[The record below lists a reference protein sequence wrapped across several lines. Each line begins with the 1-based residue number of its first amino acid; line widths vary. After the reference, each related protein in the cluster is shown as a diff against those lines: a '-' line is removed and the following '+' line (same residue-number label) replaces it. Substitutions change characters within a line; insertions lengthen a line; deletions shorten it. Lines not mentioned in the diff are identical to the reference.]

1 MAIRIG
7 MLVSRMSAA
16 DATDGQATQSLKGA
30 MAAAIGY
37 GGVREDASMADQ
49 NVARLVAGED
59 EARRIFDVQR
69 KASRQGPPADLRLRR
84 DRLERLRAV
93 VAANE
98 AAFAQAISDD
108 FGVRSR
114 TETELLEIVPTVSA
128 IRHARKNVA
137 RWMRPERRR
146 VDPLFQPA
154 SAHVRFEPLGVIGII
169 SPWNYP
175 LQLAFSPLVDAL
187 VAGNR
192 AMVKP
197 SELTPAFSE
206 LLGRAIAGRFDEAEV
221 AVVTGGAE
229 VGEAFAG
236 LPFDH
241 LLFTG
246 STAIGRKV
254 YQAAAANLVPV
265 TLELGGKSPAVICP
279 DYDLAR
285 AARSIAFGKFVN
297 AGQTCIAPD
306 YVLVPEGK
314 ERAFADAVMAQVR
327 KSYPAV
333 AGNDDYSGLIAER
346 HRRRLADAIEAARA
360 AGATVLSHEDDGTRE
375 RGKIGPT
382 LILGAP
388 EGSLFLTEEIFG
400 PVLPIL
406 PYRDLGEAVAFI
418 AARDRPLALYC
429 FTHRSRHREQVLGGA
444 ISGGV
449 TLNGTLLHV
458 AQEGLPFG
466 GVGASGIGA
475 YHGRE
480 GFKRFSHARAV
491 HKVGFVN
498 VFEKLGPPWGKLAAA
513 LGRRLANR
521 R

>member
-1 MAIRIG
+1 MR
-7 MLVSRMSAA
+7 AA
-16 DATDGQATQSLKGA
+16 
-30 MAAAIGY
+30 MGY
-37 GGVREDASMADQ
+37 GARGKGASMADH
-49 NVARLVAGED
+49 NVARPAAGVD
-59 EARRIFDVQR
+59 EAGRLFGLQHS
-69 KASRQGPPADLRLRR
+69 ASRRGPPADARLRR

-93 VAANE
+93 VAANG
-98 AAFAQAISDD
+98 AAFARAISDD

-114 TETELLEIVPTVSA
+114 TETELLEIVPTMSA
-128 IRHARKNVA
+128 IRHARRNVA
-137 RWMRPERRR
+137 GWMRPERRR

-154 SAHVRFEPLGVIGII
+154 RAWVRYEPLGVIGII

-187 VAGNR
+187 AAGNR

-206 LLGRAIAGRFDEAEV
+206 LLRQTVAERFDESEV
-221 AVVTGGAE
+221 AVVTGGVE
-229 VGEAFAG
+229 VGEAFSRLA
-236 LPFDH
+236 FDH

-246 STAIGRKV
+246 STAVGRKV

-265 TLELGGKSPAVICP
+265 TLELGGKSPVVVCP
-279 DYDLAR
+279 DYDLAK
-285 AARSIAFGKFVN
+285 AARSVAFGKFVN

-306 YVLVPEGK
+306 YVLVPEGR
-314 ERAFADAVMAQVR
+314 ERAFAEAVMAQVR
-327 KSYPAV
+327 RSYPTL
-333 AGNDDYSGLIAER
+333 AGNDDYSGLISER

-360 AGATVLSHEDDGTRE
+360 AGATLLIHEDEGARAE
-375 RGKIGPT
+375 GKIGPT
-382 LILGAP
+382 LVLGAP
-388 EGSLFLTEEIFG
+388 EESLFLTEEIFG

-406 PYRDLGEAVAFI
+406 AYRDLDEAVAFI
-418 AARDRPLALYC
+418 AARERPLALYC
-429 FTHRSRHREQVLGGA
+429 FSNRGRDRERVLDGA

-458 AQEGLPFG
+458 AQENLPFG

-491 HKVGFVN
+491 HRIGFVN
-498 VFEKLGPPWGKLAAA
+498 VFERLGPPWGRMAKA
-513 LGRRLANR
+513 LGERLAKR

>member
-1 MAIRIG
+1 
-7 MLVSRMSAA
+7 
-16 DATDGQATQSLKGA
+16 
-30 MAAAIGY
+30 
-37 GGVREDASMADQ
+37 MADH

-59 EARRIFDVQR
+59 ETRRIFDIQHR
-69 KASRQGPPADLRLRR
+69 ASRSGPPADARLRR
-84 DRLERLRAV
+84 DRLERLRAL
-93 VAANE
+93 VAGHQ
-98 AAFAQAISDD
+98 AALASAISED
-108 FGVRSR
+108 FGTRSR
-114 TETELLEIVPTVSA
+114 VETQLLEIVPTLAA
-128 IRHARKNVA
+128 IRHARRKVA
-137 RWMRPERRR
+137 AWMRPERRR

-154 SAHVRFEPLGVIGII
+154 SARVRHEPLGVIGII

-175 LQLAFSPLVDAL
+175 LQLACSPLVDAIA
-187 VAGNR
+187 AGNR
-192 AMVKP
+192 AMIKP

-206 LLGRAIAGRFDEAEV
+206 LLRTLVADAFDEAEV
-221 AVVTGGAE
+221 AVVTGGVE
-229 VGEAFAG
+229 VGQAFAG

-246 STAIGRKV
+246 STRVGRQV

-265 TLELGGKSPAVICP
+265 TLELGGKSPAIVCP

-314 ERAFADAVMAQVR
+314 ERAFAEAVLSAAR
-327 KSYPAV
+327 RSYPAI
-333 AGNDDYSGLIAER
+333 AGNEDYSGMIAEP
-346 HRRRLADAIEAARA
+346 HRRRLAEAVEAARA
-360 AGATVLSHEDDGTRE
+360 DGATILAHEDEGARAE
-375 RGKIGPT
+375 GKIGPT
-382 LILGAP
+382 IVLGAP
-388 EGSLFLTEEIFG
+388 AGSLLLTEEIFG

-406 PYRDLGEAVAFI
+406 PYRDLDAAIAHVA
-418 AARDRPLALYC
+418 AGQRPLALYC
-429 FTHRSRHREQVLGGA
+429 FTSKGRDRDRVLDGA

-475 YHGRE
+475 YHGHE

-491 HKVGFVN
+491 HRIGFVN
-498 VFEKLGPPWGKLAAA
+498 VFERLGPPWGKMAKA
-513 LGRRLANR
+513 LVERLAKR

>member
-1 MAIRIG
+1 
-7 MLVSRMSAA
+7 
-16 DATDGQATQSLKGA
+16 
-30 MAAAIGY
+30 
-37 GGVREDASMADQ
+37 MADQ
-49 NVARLVAGED
+49 SVARLLPGED
-59 EARRIFDVQR
+59 EARRIFDLQHQ
-69 KASRQGPPADLRLRR
+69 ASRRDPPADAKLRR
-84 DRLERLRAV
+84 DRLERLRALL
-93 VAANE
+93 AGNE
-98 AAFAQAISDD
+98 AEFAKAISDD
-108 FGVRSR
+108 FGIRSR

-128 IRHARKNVA
+128 IRHARRNVA

-154 SAHVRFEPLGVIGII
+154 SASVRHEPLGVIGII

-187 VAGNR
+187 AAGNR
-192 AMVKP
+192 AMLKP

-206 LLGRAIAGRFDEAEV
+206 LLRRLVAERFDPAEV
-221 AVVTGGAE
+221 AVITGGVE
-229 VGEAFAG
+229 IGQAFAG
-236 LPFDH
+236 MKFDH

-265 TLELGGKSPAVICP
+265 TLELGGKSPAIICP
-279 DYDLAR
+279 DYDLAK

-306 YVLVPEGK
+306 YVLVPEGR
-314 ERAFADAVMAQVR
+314 ETAFAEAVMAQVR
-327 KSYPAV
+327 TSYPAI
-333 AGNDDYSGLIAER
+333 AGNGDYSSIIAER
-346 HRRRLADAIEAARA
+346 HHRRLADAIDAARA
-360 AGATVLSHEDDGTRE
+360 AGATLFVHEDEGARAE
-375 RGKIGPT
+375 GKIGPT
-382 LILGAP
+382 LVLGARQD
-388 EGSLFLTEEIFG
+388 SLFLTEEIFG

-406 PYRDLGEAVAFI
+406 PYRSLDEAIAHV

-429 FTHRSRHREQVLGGA
+429 FTGKSRDRERVLDGA

-458 AQEGLPFG
+458 AQEHLPFG

-491 HKVGFVN
+491 HRIGFLN
-498 VFEKLGPPWGKLAAA
+498 VFERLGPPWGKMAKA
-513 LGRRLANR
+513 LGKRLSKRR
-521 R
+521 

>member
-1 MAIRIG
+1 
-7 MLVSRMSAA
+7 
-16 DATDGQATQSLKGA
+16 
-30 MAAAIGY
+30 
-37 GGVREDASMADQ
+37 MADH
-49 NVARLVAGED
+49 NVARPVAGED
-59 EARRIFDVQR
+59 EARRLFDLQHR
-69 KASRQGPPADLRLRR
+69 ESRRGPPADAKLRR
-84 DRLERLRAV
+84 DRLERLSAV
-93 VAANE
+93 VAANA
-98 AAFAQAISDD
+98 AAFAGAISDD

-114 TETELLEIVPTVSA
+114 TETELLEIVPTMSA

-154 SAHVRFEPLGVIGII
+154 RAWVRHEPLGVIGII

-187 VAGNR
+187 AAGNR

-206 LLGRAIAGRFDEAEV
+206 LLRSAVAERFDEAEV
-221 AVVTGGAE
+221 AVVTGGVE
-229 VGEAFAG
+229 VGQAFAS
-236 LPFDH
+236 LAFDH

-246 STAIGRKV
+246 STEIGRKV
-254 YQAAAANLVPV
+254 YRAAAANLVPV
-265 TLELGGKSPAVICP
+265 TLELGGKSPVVVCP
-279 DYDLAR
+279 DYDLAK
-285 AARSIAFGKFVN
+285 AARSVAFGKFVN

-306 YVLVPEGK
+306 YVLVPQGR
-314 ERAFADAVMAQVR
+314 EREFAEAVMAQVHR
-327 KSYPAV
+327 SYPTI
-333 AGNDDYSGLIAER
+333 AGNDDYSGLVSER

-360 AGATVLSHEDDGTRE
+360 AGATVLSHEDEGARAQ
-375 RGKIGPT
+375 GKIGPT
-382 LILGAP
+382 VLLDAP
-388 EGSLFLTEEIFG
+388 AGSLFLTEEIFG

-406 PYRDLGEAVAFI
+406 PYRDLDSAIATI
-418 AARDRPLALYC
+418 AAGGRPLALYC
-429 FTHRSRHREQVLGGA
+429 FSNRRRDRERVLDGA

-458 AQEGLPFG
+458 AQENLPFG

-491 HKVGFVN
+491 HRIGFIN
-498 VFEKLGPPWGKLAAA
+498 VFERLGPPWGRMAKA
-513 LGRRLANR
+513 LGERLAKR

>member
-1 MAIRIG
+1 
-7 MLVSRMSAA
+7 
-16 DATDGQATQSLKGA
+16 
-30 MAAAIGY
+30 
-37 GGVREDASMADQ
+37 MADR

-59 EARRIFDVQR
+59 EARRIFDLQHE
-69 KASRQGPPADLRLRR
+69 ASRRGPSPDVRLRR
-84 DRLERLRAV
+84 DRLERLRAIV
-93 VAANE
+93 TGHA
-98 AAFAQAISDD
+98 AAFARAISDD
-108 FGVRSR
+108 FGTRSR
-114 TETELLEIVPTVSA
+114 AETELLEIVPTVSA
-128 IRHARKNVA
+128 IRHARRHVT

-154 SAHVRFEPLGVIGII
+154 RAYVRHEPLGVIGII

-187 VAGNR
+187 AAGNR

-206 LLGRAIAGRFDEAEV
+206 LLRGAIAERFDEAEV
-221 AVVTGGAE
+221 AAVTGGVE
-229 VGEAFAG
+229 VGQAFAG

-265 TLELGGKSPAVICP
+265 TLELGGKSPAVVCP
-279 DYDLAR
+279 DYDLAK
-285 AARSIAFGKFVN
+285 AARSVAFGKFVN

-314 ERAFADAVMAQVR
+314 EQAFAEAVIAQAR
-327 KSYPAV
+327 RAYPTV
-333 AGNDDYSGLIAER
+333 AGNDDYSGLISER

-360 AGATVLSHEDDGTRE
+360 AGATLLCHEDEGARAE
-375 RGKIGPT
+375 GKIGPT
-382 LILGAP
+382 VLLGAA

-400 PVLPIL
+400 PVLPVI
-406 PYRDLGEAVAFI
+406 PYRGLDEAIAFI
-418 AARDRPLALYC
+418 AARERPLALYC
-429 FTHRSRHREQVLGGA
+429 FSRRRRDRERVLDGA

-458 AQEGLPFG
+458 AQEHLPFG

-480 GFKRFSHARAV
+480 GFRRFSHARAV

-498 VFEKLGPPWGKLAAA
+498 VFEKLGPPWGKMAAA
-513 LGRRLANR
+513 LGRRLAKR

>member
-1 MAIRIG
+1 
-7 MLVSRMSAA
+7 
-16 DATDGQATQSLKGA
+16 
-30 MAAAIGY
+30 
-37 GGVREDASMADQ
+37 MADQ

-59 EARRIFDVQR
+59 EARRIFDLQHA
-69 KASRQGPPADLRLRR
+69 ASRRGQPADLRLRR

-93 VAANE
+93 VADNE

-108 FGVRSR
+108 FGIRSR
-114 TETELLEIVPTVSA
+114 TETELLEVVPTVSA
-128 IRHARKNVA
+128 IRHARKHVA

-146 VDPLFQPA
+146 VGPLFQPA
-154 SAHVRFEPLGVIGII
+154 SAWVRHEPLGVIAII

-187 VAGNR
+187 AAGNR
-192 AMVKP
+192 AMLKP

-206 LLGRAIAGRFDEAEV
+206 LLQRLIAERFDEAEV
-221 AVVTGGAE
+221 AVVTGGVE
-229 VGEAFAG
+229 VGQAFAD

-246 STAIGRKV
+246 STQVGRKV

-265 TLELGGKSPAVICP
+265 TLELGGKSPTVVCP
-279 DYDLAR
+279 DYDLAQ

-314 ERAFADAVMAQVR
+314 ERDFAEAVMAQVR
-327 KSYPAV
+327 ISYPTI
-333 AGNDDYSGLIAER
+333 AGNDDYSGLIGER
-346 HRRRLADAIEAARA
+346 HRRRLADAIEAARQ
-360 AGATVLSHEDDGTRE
+360 AGATLLVHEDEGARAE
-375 RGKIGPT
+375 GKIGPT
-382 LILGAP
+382 IVLGAS

-400 PVLPIL
+400 PVLPVI
-406 PYRDLGEAVAFI
+406 PYRSLDEAIAFI
-418 AARDRPLALYC
+418 AARERPLALYC
-429 FTHRSRHREQVLGGA
+429 FSGSRRDRERVLDGA

-458 AQEGLPFG
+458 AQEHLPFG

-475 YHGRE
+475 YHGQE

-491 HKVGFVN
+491 HKIGFVN
-498 VFEKLGPPWGKLAAA
+498 VFERLGPPWGKLAAA
-513 LGRRLANR
+513 LGRRLAKR

>member
-1 MAIRIG
+1 
-7 MLVSRMSAA
+7 
-16 DATDGQATQSLKGA
+16 
-30 MAAAIGY
+30 
-37 GGVREDASMADQ
+37 MADQ
-49 NVARLVAGED
+49 SVARLVARDD
-59 EARRIFDVQR
+59 EARRIFDLQHR
-69 KASRQGPPADLRLRR
+69 ASRADPPADSRLRR
-84 DRLERLRAV
+84 DRLERLRSILAE
-93 VAANE
+93 NQ
-98 AAFAQAISDD
+98 AAFTKAISDD

-114 TETELLEIVPTVSA
+114 TETALLEIVPTLSA

-154 SAHVRFEPLGVIGII
+154 SARVRYEPLGVIGII

-187 VAGNR
+187 AAGNR
-192 AMVKP
+192 AMIKP

-206 LLGRAIAGRFDEAEV
+206 LLRETIAGRFDPAEL
-221 AVVTGGAE
+221 AVITGGVE
-229 VGEAFAG
+229 VGQAFAG

-265 TLELGGKSPAVICP
+265 TLELGGKSPAIVCP
-279 DYDLAR
+279 DYDLAK

-306 YVLVPEGK
+306 YVLVPEGR
-314 ERAFADAVMAQVR
+314 ERAFADAVIAR
-327 KSYPAV
+327 ARASYPSI
-333 AGNDDYSGLIAER
+333 AGNDDYSSIIAER
-346 HRRRLADAIEAARA
+346 HRRRLADAIDSARN
-360 AGATVLSHEDDGTRE
+360 AGATILTHEDEGAAAE
-375 RGKIGPT
+375 GKIGPT
-382 LILGAP
+382 VILDAP
-388 EGSLFLTEEIFG
+388 PESLFMREEIFG
-400 PVLPIL
+400 PVLPVL
-406 PYRDLGEAVAFI
+406 SYRNLDGAIAHVAAGE
-418 AARDRPLALYC
+418 RPLALYC
-429 FTHRSRHREQVLGGA
+429 FTNRSRDREKVLDGA

-458 AQEGLPFG
+458 AQEHLPFG

-491 HKVGFVN
+491 HRIGFVN
-498 VFEKLGPPWGKLAAA
+498 VFEKLGPPWGKMAKA
-513 LGRRLANR
+513 LGERLSKRR
-521 R
+521 

>member
-1 MAIRIG
+1 
-7 MLVSRMSAA
+7 
-16 DATDGQATQSLKGA
+16 
-30 MAAAIGY
+30 MAAL
-37 GGVREDASMADQ
+37 REERKMADQ
-49 NVARLVAGED
+49 SVARLVAGEG
-59 EARRIFDVQR
+59 EARRIFDLQHA
-69 KASRQGPPADLRLRR
+69 ASRQGPAADAPLRR
-84 DRLERLRAV
+84 DRLDRLRAV
-93 VAANE
+93 VAGNE

-108 FGVRSR
+108 FGIRSR

-128 IRHARKNVA
+128 IRHARRNVA

-154 SAHVRFEPLGVIGII
+154 SAQVRHEPLGVIGII

-175 LQLAFSPLVDAL
+175 LQLALSPLVDAL
-187 VAGNR
+187 AAGNR

-206 LLGRAIAGRFDEAEV
+206 LLERLIAERFDEAEV
-221 AVVTGGAE
+221 AVVTGGVE

-236 LPFDH
+236 LAFDH

-246 STAIGRKV
+246 STAVGRKV

-265 TLELGGKSPAVICP
+265 TLELGGKSPVVVCP
-279 DYDLAR
+279 GYDLAK

-306 YVLVPEGK
+306 YVLVPDGQ

-327 KSYPAV
+327 RSYPAIG
-333 AGNDDYSGLIAER
+333 GNGDYSGMISER
-346 HRRRLADAIEAARA
+346 HRRRLADAIDAAQA
-360 AGATVLSHEDDGTRE
+360 EGATVLAHEDE
-375 RGKIGPT
+375 RGRAEGKIGPT
-382 LILGAP
+382 IVLGAG
-388 EGSLFLTEEIFG
+388 EGTLFLTEEIFG
-400 PVLPIL
+400 PVLPVV
-406 PYRDLGEAVAFI
+406 PYRTLDQAIAFI

-429 FTHRSRHREQVLGGA
+429 FGRKAEHRRVLDGA
-444 ISGGV
+444 ISGGA

-458 AQEGLPFG
+458 AQEHLPFG

-475 YHGRE
+475 YHGRD
-480 GFKRFSHARAV
+480 GFRRFSHARAV
-491 HKVGFVN
+491 HRIGFVN
-498 VFEKLGPPWGKLAAA
+498 VFERLGPPWGKLAQA
-513 LGRRLANR
+513 LGKRLAKR

>member
-1 MAIRIG
+1 MADH
-7 MLVSRMSAA
+7 SAA
-16 DATDGQATQSLKGA
+16 
-30 MAAAIGY
+30 
-37 GGVREDASMADQ
+37 RF
-49 NVARLVAGED
+49 VAEEG
-59 EARRIFDVQR
+59 EARRIFDLQH
-69 KASRQGPPADLRLRR
+69 AESRQGPPASLELRR
-84 DRLERLRAV
+84 DRLERLRSI
-93 VAANE
+93 VAGNE
-98 AAFAQAISDD
+98 APLAEAISND

-114 TETELLEIVPTVSA
+114 TETELLEIVPTLSA
-128 IRHARKNVA
+128 IRHARKNLA

-154 SAHVRFEPLGVIGII
+154 SARVRYEPLGVIGII

-175 LQLAFSPLVDAL
+175 LQLALSPLVDAL
-187 VAGNR
+187 AAGNR

-206 LLGRAIAGRFDEAEV
+206 LLRRLVAERFDEAEV
-221 AVVTGGAE
+221 AVITGGVE
-229 VGEAFAG
+229 IGQAFAS

-246 STAIGRKV
+246 STAVGRKV

-265 TLELGGKSPAVICP
+265 TLELGGKSPTIICP
-279 DYDLAR
+279 DYDLAK

-314 ERAFADAVMAQVR
+314 ERAFADALLAQVR
-327 KSYPAV
+327 RSYPSI
-333 AGNDDYSGLIAER
+333 AGNDDYSGLISER
-346 HRRRLADAIEAARA
+346 HRRRLADAVDAARE
-360 AGATVLSHEDDGTRE
+360 AGATVLSHEDEGARAE
-375 RGKIGPT
+375 GKIGPT
-382 LILGAP
+382 LLFGAP
-388 EGSLFLTEEIFG
+388 DSSLFLTDEIFG

-406 PYRDLGEAVAFI
+406 PYRDLGDAIAFVAG
-418 AARDRPLALYC
+418 RERPLALYC
-429 FTHRSRHREQVLGGA
+429 FSSDRRTQQRVLDGA

-449 TLNGTLLHV
+449 TLNGTLMHV
-458 AQEGLPFG
+458 AQENLPFG

-475 YHGRE
+475 YHGHE

-491 HKVGFVN
+491 HRIGFIN
-498 VFEKLGPPWGKLAAA
+498 VFERLGPPWGKMAKA
-513 LGRRLANR
+513 LGRRLAKR

>member
-1 MAIRIG
+1 
-7 MLVSRMSAA
+7 
-16 DATDGQATQSLKGA
+16 
-30 MAAAIGY
+30 
-37 GGVREDASMADQ
+37 MADQ
-49 NVARLVAGED
+49 NVARLIVGED
-59 EARRIFDVQR
+59 EARRIFDVQHL
-69 KASRQGPPADLRLRR
+69 ASRHGPSADLKLRR

-93 VAANE
+93 VAGNA
-98 AAFAQAISDD
+98 AAFAEAISDD

-114 TETELLEIVPTVSA
+114 TETELLEIVPTLGA
-128 IRHARKNVA
+128 IRHARRNVA
-137 RWMRPERRR
+137 HWMRPERRR

-154 SAHVRFEPLGVIGII
+154 RAWVRHEPLGVIGII

-187 VAGNR
+187 AAGNR

-206 LLGRAIAGRFDEAEV
+206 LLRRAIAARFDESELA
-221 AVVTGGAE
+221 AVTGGVE
-229 VGEAFAG
+229 VGQAFAG
-236 LPFDH
+236 LEFDH

-265 TLELGGKSPAVICP
+265 TLELGGKSPVVVCP
-279 DYDLAR
+279 DYDLAK
-285 AARSIAFGKFVN
+285 AARSVAFGKFVN

-306 YVLVPEGK
+306 YILVPEGK
-314 ERAFADAVMAQVR
+314 EREFAEAVMAQVR
-327 KSYPAV
+327 RSYPAI
-333 AGNDDYSGLIAER
+333 AGNDDYSGLVGER
-346 HRRRLADAIEAARA
+346 HRRRLADAIDAARA
-360 AGATVLSHEDDGTRE
+360 AGATLLTHEDEGARAQ
-375 RGKIGPT
+375 GKIGPT
-382 LILGAP
+382 IVLGAP
-388 EGSLFLTEEIFG
+388 EDSLFLTEEIFG
-400 PVLPIL
+400 PVLPVL
-406 PYRDLGEAVAFI
+406 PYRDLDEAVAFI
-418 AARDRPLALYC
+418 AARERPLALYC
-429 FTHRSRHREQVLGGA
+429 FSHRRRHREQVLGGA

-498 VFEKLGPPWGKLAAA
+498 VFEKLGPPWGKMAAA
-513 LGRRLANR
+513 LGRRLAKR

>member
-1 MAIRIG
+1 
-7 MLVSRMSAA
+7 
-16 DATDGQATQSLKGA
+16 
-30 MAAAIGY
+30 
-37 GGVREDASMADQ
+37 MADQ
-49 NVARLVAGED
+49 SVARPVAAEQ
-59 EARRIFDVQR
+59 EARRIFDLQHE
-69 KASRQGPPADLRLRR
+69 ASRRGPPADARLRR
-84 DRLERLRAV
+84 DRLERLRALLAGNEGEF
-93 VAANE
+93 AA
-98 AAFAQAISDD
+98 AISDD
-108 FGVRSR
+108 FGIRSR

-154 SAHVRFEPLGVIGII
+154 SASVRYEPLGVVGII

-175 LQLAFSPLVDAL
+175 LQLALSPLVDAL
-187 VAGNR
+187 AAGNR
-192 AMVKP
+192 AMIKP

-206 LLGRAIAGRFDEAEV
+206 LLRRLIAERFDESEV
-221 AVVTGGAE
+221 AVITGGVE
-229 VGEAFAG
+229 VGQAFAS

-246 STAIGRKV
+246 STAVGRKV

-265 TLELGGKSPAVICP
+265 TLELGGKSPAIICD
-279 DYDLAR
+279 DYDLAK

-314 ERAFADAVMAQVR
+314 ERAFAEAVMAQVR
-327 KSYPAV
+327 ASYPAI
-333 AGNDDYSGLIAER
+333 AGNDDYSSIIADR
-346 HRRRLADAIEAARA
+346 HHRRLADAIEAAKA
-360 AGATVLSHEDDGTRE
+360 AGATLLVHEDEGARAE
-375 RGKIGPT
+375 GKIGPT

-388 EGSLFLTEEIFG
+388 DDSLFLTEEIFG

-406 PYRDLGEAVAFI
+406 PYRNLDAAIAHVAAGE
-418 AARDRPLALYC
+418 RPLALYC
-429 FTHRSRHREQVLGGA
+429 FTNKGRDRERVLDGA

-458 AQEGLPFG
+458 AQEHLPFG

-475 YHGRE
+475 YHGHE
-480 GFKRFSHARAV
+480 GFRRFSHPRAV
-491 HKVGFVN
+491 HRVGFVN
-498 VFEKLGPPWGKLAAA
+498 VFERLGPPWGKIAKAMGKRLSK
-513 LGRRLANR
+513 RR
-521 R
+521 